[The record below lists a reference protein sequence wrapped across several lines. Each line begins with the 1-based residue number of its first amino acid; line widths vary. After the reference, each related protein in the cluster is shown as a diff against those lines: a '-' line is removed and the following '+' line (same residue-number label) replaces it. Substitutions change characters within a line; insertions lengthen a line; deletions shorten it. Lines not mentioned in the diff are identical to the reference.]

1 MTVILSPIIL
11 RESESTT
18 LLSLG
23 VYAPETYELLIQ
35 PNGNSLLSSLLVL
48 ELDPGAS
55 VTVNYWQTTSGN
67 ETEERTDLT
76 GHDTVTATSTAANQ
90 VLVTRIHNKVYAEII
105 VVGGNAKFG
114 LYGSVVSSFAT
125 DLEAALKKDEQPAEL
140 ATDRGLPIVVLNTTT
155 GEYEIW
161 EGEGG
166 IPAVRLLGD
175 VQVNLA
181 SVTTGTTLNF
191 PLPDDVTEVACA
203 VPVGT
208 RQFSFK
214 SRSGAPM
221 RIATTVGGTL
231 SSFVTTGSYEMGNLD
246 ATASVVIY
254 ARSAR
259 GSGDVL
265 ELFAWE

>member
-18 LLSLG
+18 LIPLG

-48 ELDPGAS
+48 ELDLGAS

-67 ETEERTDLT
+67 ETEERSELT
-76 GHDTVTATSTAANQ
+76 GHEPVTTTSNQAGQ

-105 VVGGNAKFG
+105 VAGGNARFG

-125 DLEAALKKDEQPAEL
+125 DLEAALKKDGQPAEL
-140 ATDRGLPIVVLNTTT
+140 DTDRGLPIVVLNTTT
-155 GEYEIW
+155 DEYDIW
-161 EGEGG
+161 EGEDG

-181 SVTTGTTLNF
+181 SVTTPTIVNF

-203 VPVGT
+203 VPSGT
-208 RQFSFK
+208 RQFSLK
-214 SRSGAPM
+214 SRTGAPM
-221 RIATTVGGTL
+221 RIAAFVGGTATD
-231 SSFVTTGSYEMGNLD
+231 FVTTGAYKMDNLD
-246 ATASVVIY
+246 ATASVVLY
-254 ARSAR
+254 ARTTRS
-259 GSGDVL
+259 SGDVL
-265 ELFAWE
+265 ELFAWQ